1 MRIVLFVVGII
12 LLVFAAISAIGILWS
27 YDSKLVWVAL
37 LASSLSLALL
47 VFWAERVIGLL
58 QDQVSALA
66 SQYTRLKALE
76 KLATAQVEQ
85 SRVTNMILTKHLNRT
100 IEQSDAAV
108 SAPVENSKHGSQQVK
123 KTGFSADE

>member
-1 MRIVLFVVGII
+1 MRNVLFAVGVI

-27 YDSKLVWVAL
+27 DDQKLVWVAVL
-37 LASSLSLALL
+37 LSALSLALL
-47 VFWAERVIGLL
+47 VFWADKVISLL
-58 QDQVSALA
+58 QDQVSALT

-85 SRVTNMILTKHLNRT
+85 SRVTHMILTKHLNRA

-108 SAPVENSKHGSQQVK
+108 SAPVENSEHGSQQVK